1 MNPISKSFKVNISL
15 YLGVLMLLLLVGA
28 SVFAPWLTPYD
39 PFKVNMNEKIVPMSK
54 NHPFGTDMWGRDI
67 FSRILFGA
75 RYSLPIAVGSIGLS
89 MLFGGLF
96 GVIGGYY
103 SNRKFASLIV
113 WVTDIIMAFPTIILG
128 AMVGVI
134 FGPGMFN
141 TVIALSIAYF
151 PRFIRLAR
159 GATLAVKEEVYITA
173 ARSLGM
179 SDFRL
184 LYSHLVPN
192 IVSPIIIM
200 AIIWSSGAISLEVA
214 LSFLGLGV
222 PPPIPSWG
230 NILQDNLTIVQ
241 MEPLSVIWPCIAIAW
256 AIQSFNLIGDRFRDI
271 LDPRMR

>member
-1 MNPISKSFKVNISL
+1 
-15 YLGVLMLLLLVGA
+15 MLLLLLGA
-28 SVFAPWLTPYD
+28 SVFAPYLTPHD
-39 PFKVNMNEKIVPMSK
+39 PFKVNMKEKIVQMSK
-54 NHPFGTDMWGRDI
+54 NHPLGTDLWGRDI

-75 RYSLPIAVGSIGLS
+75 RYSLPIAVGSIGMS
-89 MLFGGLF
+89 MILGAIL

-103 SNRKFASLIV
+103 SNTKLASLII
-113 WVTDIIMAFPTIILG
+113 WLTDILMAFPTIILG

-151 PRFIRLAR
+151 PRFIRLGR

-173 ARSLGM
+173 SKSLGM

-184 LYSHLVPN
+184 IYSHVIPN
-192 IVSPIIIM
+192 IISPVIIM

-271 LDPRMR
+271 LDPKMR

>member
-1 MNPISKSFKVNISL
+1 MNLKSKSFKADISM
-15 YLGVLMLLLLVGA
+15 YLGIMMLLLLIGI
-28 SVFAPWLTPYD
+28 SVFAPCFTSHD
-39 PFKVNMNEKIVPMSK
+39 PFKVNMKEKMVPMSI
-54 NHPFGTDMWGRDI
+54 NHPFGTDLWGRDI
-67 FSRILFGA
+67 FSRIIFGA
-75 RYSLPIAVGSIGLS
+75 RYSLPIAVGSIGIS
-89 MLFGGLF
+89 MIFGGIF
-96 GVIGGYY
+96 GVIAGYY
-103 SNRKFASLIV
+103 SNKKLANLIV
-113 WVTDIIMAFPTIILG
+113 WATDIIMAFPTIILG
-128 AMVGVI
+128 AMVGVM

-159 GATLAVKEEVYITA
+159 GATLAAKEEVYIVA
-173 ARSLGM
+173 AKSLGM

-184 LYSHLVPN
+184 LYIHLIPN
-192 IVSPIIIM
+192 IISPIIIM

-230 NILQDNLTIVQ
+230 NVLQDNLRMIQ

-271 LDPRMR
+271 LDPKMR